1 MKEVATTMGL
11 ILMRSIASLLALIL
25 FVGAAPLARAASPTV
40 PEPPAP
46 PAAAPAEGE
55 ADDSQNTAPTPP
67 RLSYINGEVSF
78 WRPGGEDWAPAQVNT
93 PLAPGDQLYT
103 GNRGNLEVQ
112 VDART
117 FIRAWGDSQLG
128 LENHESDFLQVKVA
142 AGHVSLDLR
151 AMDNGRGVELD
162 TPVAAFI
169 IDRPGYYRVD
179 VTPDRTAFTT
189 RRGGT
194 ATMMPAAGSAARI
207 AASEQVVLTGA
218 EDARTFVAPEL
229 DVWDRWNY
237 GRTDALVDT
246 VSARYVASSIAG
258 ADDLDQHGTWR
269 VVPEYGSV
277 WVPERVAPD
286 WAPYTT
292 GRWIWDPRFGWTW
305 VDTAPWGWAPYHYG
319 RWVHV
324 SNVWA
329 WAPGPVVVRPVYA
342 PALVAFFGAPG
353 VRVAIGAPFVS
364 WVALGWGEPCVP
376 WWGHARFVGRPWWGG
391 WGGPR
396 VVNNVVVQK
405 TTVVNVNQ
413 INVYRNTGV
422 RNAVVAV
429 QPDRFGRGPVRE
441 ARLRDVD
448 VRRLEPVRGRVD
460 VRPDRA
466 SFTPGEGRAIRP
478 PERVLERRVVATR
491 APATRA
497 LPQEAEGRG
506 PAPQIVPT
514 PQAGDNGGRPPFG
527 QSGRE
532 RPRPP
537 RAPRFDSDRR
547 PESAPP
553 AAGGRER
560 PAGDP
565 RGRATERREDTPR
578 TAETQPEAR
587 APRPSQPPRPART
600 EQGEEA
606 RRMPELGRNP
616 EPQRPIEPPRAP
628 EPRRMPQPLQTPQ
641 SPRTSR
647 GQSGLETPRGSGPQ
661 DRVESPA
668 RRDRGNSPR
677 QSRREPDAR
686 DAAPR
691 SVERPAAPP
700 SRSAEPPAVQRA
712 PAAQPSPAAQRQP
725 AAQQQ
730 DDRRAQPRVLPG
742 EPANRLAPGPG
753 GVERAPR
760 GPESRPIARPR
771 PAPERGGNQRER
783 GPAREGR

>member
-1 MKEVATTMGL
+1 
-11 ILMRSIASLLALIL
+11 
-25 FVGAAPLARAASPTV
+25 
-40 PEPPAP
+40 
-46 PAAAPAEGE
+46 
-55 ADDSQNTAPTPP
+55 
-67 RLSYINGEVSF
+67 
-78 WRPGGEDWAPAQVNT
+78 
-93 PLAPGDQLYT
+93 
-103 GNRGNLEVQ
+103 
-112 VDART
+112 
-117 FIRAWGDSQLG
+117 
-128 LENHESDFLQVKVA
+128 
-142 AGHVSLDLR
+142 
-151 AMDNGRGVELD
+151 MDNGRRVELA
-162 TPVAAFI
+162 TPSAAFS

-179 VTPDRTAFTT
+179 VTPERTAFTT
-189 RRGGT
+189 RRGGA
-194 ATMMPAAGSAARI
+194 ATMTPAAGPAARI
-207 AASEQVVLTGA
+207 AASEQVVLTEADGV
-218 EDARTFVAPEL
+218 RTFVAPEP

-237 GRTDALVDT
+237 SRTDALVDT
-246 VSARYVASSIAG
+246 VSARYVASGIAG
-258 ADDLDQHGTWR
+258 ADDLDQHGAWR
-269 VVPEYGSV
+269 VVPEYGAV
-277 WVPERVAPD
+277 WVPDRVAPD

-405 TTVVNVNQ
+405 TTVVHVNQ
-413 INVYRNTGV
+413 INTYRNRSV

-429 QPDRFGRGPVRE
+429 RPDRFGRGPVRE

-448 VRRLEPVRGRVD
+448 VRRMEPVRGNVD

-466 SFTPGEGRAIRP
+466 SFTPGEGRGIRP

-491 APATRA
+491 APVTRA
-497 LPQEAEGRG
+497 LPQEPEGRG

-514 PQAGDNGGRPPFG
+514 PQPGDTGGRPPFG
-527 QSGRE
+527 RSGRE

-547 PESAPP
+547 PESAP
-553 AAGGRER
+553 AAAGRER
-560 PAGDP
+560 PAGDA

-578 TAETQPEAR
+578 AIETPPEAT
-587 APRPSQPPRPART
+587 APRPSETPRRQEPSPGIETPGRGESQPPRPTRT
-600 EQGEEA
+600 ERGGEA
-606 RRMPELGRNP
+606 R
-616 EPQRPIEPPRAP
+616 RAP
-628 EPRRMPQPLQTPQ
+628 EP
-641 SPRTSR
+641 PRPPR
-647 GQSGLETPRGSGPQ
+647 GQSGLETPRGSGPR

-668 RRDRGNSPR
+668 RRDRGDSPR
-677 QSRREPDAR
+677 RSRREPDAR

-700 SRSAEPPAVQRA
+700 SRSAEPPAAQRA
-712 PAAQPSPAAQRQP
+712 PAAQPSPAAQRPPAAPRQP
-725 AAQQQ
+725 AAQRQ

-753 GVERAPR
+753 RVERAPR
-760 GPESRPIARPR
+760 GPESRPMARPR